1 MGSGRIVSDL
11 AFRWH
16 GNSCPCIR
24 ESVAFSELQ
33 KSQFRHRLFPHR
45 LLCDHYL
52 RVFEEVE
59 MSSNIEF
66 VVCDGI
72 FGLTFG
78 LAGGEEEENGIVP
91 KHKQSPLA

>member
-1 MGSGRIVSDL
+1 
-11 AFRWH
+11 
-16 GNSCPCIR
+16 
-24 ESVAFSELQ
+24 
-33 KSQFRHRLFPHR
+33 
-45 LLCDHYL
+45 
-52 RVFEEVE
+52 

-78 LAGGEEEENGIVP
+78 LVGGEEEENGIVP